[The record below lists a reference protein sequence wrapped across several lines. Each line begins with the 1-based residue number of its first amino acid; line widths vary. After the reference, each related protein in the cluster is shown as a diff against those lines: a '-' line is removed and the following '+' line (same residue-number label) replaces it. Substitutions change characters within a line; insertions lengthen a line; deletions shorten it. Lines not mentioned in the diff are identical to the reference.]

1 MIKED
6 KLSQT
11 LNRMFSFH
19 PKLIDFDL
27 SRLKL
32 LMKKFNNPQ
41 NTLRNVIHIAGTNGK
56 GSTASFLKEI
66 LENHKLSV
74 NLYTSPH
81 LINFNERIRINNKL
95 ISEEKLIKI
104 LEEVETKNENK
115 PITFFEITTAA
126 AIIAFNKYPS
136 DVNIIETGLGGRLDA
151 TNIIE
156 NKKLTIITKIG
167 FDHIEFLGKKIE
179 DIAREKAGIF
189 RKNTPVIIAKQKNKK
204 ARKTL
209 LACATKLKTEI
220 IDIENIS
227 LNTTLGLS
235 GDHQYE
241 NASTAYTAA
250 KIILPLLSLSKTK
263 LALKQTTWPG
273 RVHQI
278 EQGKIINYRKNITIL
293 DGAHNEDSAYVLDKY
308 LNKKS
313 LGKWNLIIGMLR
325 NRDVKDFVNI
335 FKNHINKVFAITIP
349 DIESSYSPDQIIVK
363 LKKSGLQ
370 VLPAKDLENALQIA
384 DKEVPLLIT
393 GSIYLAGYTLR
404 FNDTKID

>member
-1 MIKED
+1 MIKDD

-273 RVHQI
+273 RIHQI
-278 EQGKIINYRKNITIL
+278 KQGKIITYRKNITIL

-363 LKKSGLQ
+363 LKESGLQ

-393 GSIYLAGYTLR
+393 GSLYLAGYTLR
-404 FNDTKID
+404 FNDTKIN

>member
-11 LNRMFSFH
+11 LDRMFSFH

-32 LMKKFNNPQ
+32 LMEKFNNPQ
-41 NTLRNVIHIAGTNGK
+41 NTLRNVVHIAGTNGK
-56 GSTASFLKEI
+56 GSTATFLKEI

-81 LINFNERIRINNKL
+81 LINFNERIRINTKL
-95 ISEEKLIKI
+95 ISEEILIKI

-278 EQGKIINYRKNITIL
+278 EHGKIINYRKNITIL

-349 DIESSYSPDQIIVK
+349 DIESSYSPDQIIIK

-370 VLPAKDLENALQIA
+370 VLPAKDLESALQIA

-393 GSIYLAGYTLR
+393 GSLYLAGYTLR
-404 FNDTKID
+404 FNDTKIN

>member
-11 LNRMFSFH
+11 LNRMFSLH

-278 EQGKIINYRKNITIL
+278 EHGKIINYRKNITIL

-363 LKKSGLQ
+363 LKESGLQ

-393 GSIYLAGYTLR
+393 GSLYLAGYTLR
-404 FNDTKID
+404 FNDTKIN